1 MTILVNGEPVAV
13 QDCPN
18 IEALLAR
25 LDIDARRVAV
35 ERNMVVVKRHAYA
48 TTPLQDGDAIEVVN
62 FVGGG

>member
-1 MTILVNGEPVAV
+1 MTIVLNGEPTAV
-13 QDCPN
+13 QDGAT

-25 LDIDARRVAV
+25 LEIDARKVAV
-35 ERNMVVVKRHAYA
+35 ERNMIVVKRHAYA

>member
-1 MTILVNGEPVAV
+1 MTIIVNGEPVAV
-13 QDCPN
+13 QNCPN

>member
-1 MTILVNGEPVAV
+1 MTIVVNDEPVAV
-13 QDCPN
+13 QNCPN

>member
-1 MTILVNGEPVAV
+1 MTLIVNGESIAV

-25 LDIDARRVAV
+25 LDIDPRRVAV
-35 ERNMVVVKRHAYA
+35 ERNMVIVKRAAYGS
-48 TTPLQDGDAIEVVN
+48 TPVRDGDAIEVVN

>member
-1 MTILVNGEPVAV
+1 MTILVNGEPLTV

-18 IEALLAR
+18 IDALLAR

-48 TTPLQDGDAIEVVN
+48 TTPLQDGDTIEVVN

>member
-1 MTILVNGEPVAV
+1 MTIVVNGEPVAV
-13 QDCPN
+13 QNCPN